1 MKHYSKILSPPKH
14 SKDVTTPSKVDIDT
28 EIAHIG
34 TFIKTGLFTLSIILL
49 SGIAI
54 VQSQKN
60 MENQSNPSTASNVIH
75 NKKLPIYCVDRK
87 DKVVALSFDAAWGA
101 RRLLES
107 FQFIKIQQK
116 EVIGRE

>member
-1 MKHYSKILSPPKH
+1 MKHYSRFFQIPKQPDNSPEQNAKE
-14 SKDVTTPSKVDIDT
+14 VDK
-28 EIAHIG
+28 EIANIA

-54 VQSQKN
+54 VQSQINKT
-60 MENQSNPSTASNVIH
+60 EQSDTTATTSMIH

-101 RRLLES
+101 WLLLES
-107 FQFIKIQQK
+107 L
-116 EVIGRE
+116 ETGGMLS